1 MEDCLQTHH
10 QQLVP
15 SLWHMPPLRTSRVCF
30 PSFHS
35 ADFVTCFQQQDAVET
50 TLSHFGGH
58 WPLQGWQLLLLS
70 FRKCWCHV
78 SQAGLP
84 NEERSHEQRKSQP
97 GPSCSIHPGE
107 AWDTWVKP
115 SWISEL
121 PAEWVTPAETSQSR
135 TAWVR
140 WAWPVHGSMRN
151 NKSVSAKSWD
161 DFSRQRRII
170 KIFLNFYYVFYIL
183 HVIYGLLKD

>member
-1 MEDCLQTHH
+1 MADCLQTHH

-15 SLWHMPPLRTSRVCF
+15 SLWHMPPLRTSGVCF

-70 FRKCWCHV
+70 FRNVGAMCLRLDFRMKRGHTNRESP
-78 SQAGLP
+78 SQDPAVP
-84 NEERSHEQRKSQP
+84 STQVKHETHEWS
-97 GPSCSIHPGE
+97 HPGYLSSQLSE
-107 AWDTWVKP
+107 WHQPKP
-115 SWISEL
+115 HRAEL
-121 PAEWVTPAETSQSR
+121 RE
-135 TAWVR
+135 